1 MRIRSI
7 CGYVWSV
14 SLEVVRNNGKS
25 LNVFLK
31 GCHSCCSKDPMI
43 YTMFVIMIM
52 LRDNMLKGNKCE
64 NKTWVYS
71 SMSNELVTNFIT
83 KDHCKSQRI
92 PKYTNGS
99 CKFEIFHMSV
109 AILF

>member
-25 LNVFLK
+25 LNFFKK

-71 SMSNELVTNFIT
+71 SMSNELVTNFIME
-83 KDHCKSQRI
+83 DHCKSQRI
-92 PKYTNGS
+92 PNTSMG
-99 CKFEIFHMSV
+99 V
-109 AILF
+109 ANLRYFIWV